1 MKFNTMLN
9 IEKNFDEILGGGIL
23 EKCLTQIY
31 GPPASGKTN
40 LCIIAAVYVALKEKK
55 IIFIDTEGGFSVERV
70 KQLAKEKTTLALKNL
85 ILIEPTTYQE
95 QKTAIEGI
103 EKMVNEKIGLVVVDS
118 ITMLYRLEEAD
129 SIDKRQERQ
138 ILLGKQLEILLRI
151 SRKFNI
157 PVIITNQV
165 YTDIETNEIS
175 PVGGEILKYWSK
187 VIVELGRENLNST
200 NRFAVMKKHKFIK
213 EGEKILFKIVEE
225 GIVVEK

>member
-1 MKFNTMLN
+1 MIN
-9 IEKNFDEILGGGIL
+9 IEKNFDEIFGGGIL

-40 LCIIAAVYVALKEKK
+40 LCIIAAVSVALREKK
-55 IIFIDTEGGFSVERV
+55 AIFIDTEGGFSVERI
-70 KQLAKEKTTLALKNL
+70 KQIAKEKAASALKNI
-85 ILIEPTTYQE
+85 ILIEPTTYEE
-95 QKTAIEGI
+95 QKTAIDGV
-103 EKMVNEKIGLVVVDS
+103 EKMMQERIGLIIVDS
-118 ITMLYRLEEAD
+118 ITMLYRLEEANN
-129 SIDKRQERQ
+129 IDKRQERQ

-157 PVIITNQV
+157 PVIMTNQV

-187 VIVELGRENLNST
+187 VIVEVGKENLNDRL
-200 NRFAVMKKHKFIK
+200 NKERFAMMKKHKFIK
-213 EGEKILFKIVEE
+213 EGQKFSFKIVEE

>member
-55 IIFIDTEGGFSVERV
+55 IIFIDTEGGFSV
-70 KQLAKEKTTLALKNL
+70 
-85 ILIEPTTYQE
+85 
-95 QKTAIEGI
+95 GI